1 MESVDII
8 KLMKAEQEQKEKD
21 RTNIE
26 EEHYLK
32 TIYAYYD
39 KFVKPKIDMLNL
51 KDKLVKDDDST
62 YSFIIY
68 ILKLFANIGTYSLV
82 YDKEQED
89 FYIHPFL
96 YNYYHKLGSD
106 NLPLLETKD
115 KDFKNEVANKICEIV
130 LIRKRTKQVSQFFI
144 KYIEPLLEELN
155 KQNKIMYD
163 MTSNNTQVLKT
174 SKKVKG
180 VISSV
185 LGVISSNLI
194 MYENND
200 IPKEDSLYIAL
211 MTEENVE
218 LKKEIAKD
226 LCDGLLVFYKDNDF
240 LKLSYDE
247 LLNNLF
253 EEDITPNYDNDFMV
267 CLWQLERLESTVNT
281 FTNMFIMPILIKLGN
296 ENLITFDILSTD
308 TETIKINKNIIAF
321 MKKFITQI
329 FIYYVNSILNKKD
342 MRVNFMKDLFSE
354 SLEQKG
360 ILANKLCNSFLFY
373 YESLDFLNI
382 DIDSFNFHFYS
393 SKLADSN

>member
-21 RTNIE
+21 RTNTK

-39 KFVKPKIDMLNL
+39 KFVKPKIDMLIL

-68 ILKLFANIGTYSLV
+68 ILKLFANIGTYGLV

-115 KDFKNEVANKICEIV
+115 KDFKNEVASKICEIV
-130 LIRKRTKQVSQFFI
+130 LIRKRTKQVSHFFI

-155 KQNKIMYD
+155 KQNKIVYD
-163 MTSNNTQVLKT
+163 MTSSDTLVLKT
-174 SKKVKG
+174 SQKVKG
-180 VISSV
+180 IISNV
-185 LGVISSNLI
+185 LGTITGNLI
-194 MYENND
+194 MYNEEG
-200 IPKEDSLYIAL
+200 IPKEDTLYIAF
-211 MTEENVE
+211 MTNENVE

-226 LCDGLLVFYKDNDF
+226 LCDGLLAFYKDNDF
-240 LKLSYDE
+240 SKLSYEE

-253 EEDITPNYDNDFMV
+253 ENGIPQVYGNDFIV
-267 CLWQLERLESTVNT
+267 CLSQLERLETTVNT
-281 FTNMFIMPILIKLGN
+281 FTNMFIVPILIKLGSDN
-296 ENLITFDILSTD
+296 VITFDMLSTN
-308 TETIKINKNIIAF
+308 EEVIQVNKNTIAF
-321 MKKFITQI
+321 MKKFITQM
-329 FIYYVNSILNKKD
+329 FMYYVNSVLNKKD
-342 MRVNFMKDLFSE
+342 MRVSFIKDLFNE
-354 SLEQKG
+354 SIEQKR
-360 ILANKLCNSFLFY
+360 ILANRLCNSLLFY
-373 YESLDFLNI
+373 YESIDFLNI
-382 DIDSFNFHFYS
+382 DIDNFNFNFYS
-393 SKLADSN
+393 SKLADFN